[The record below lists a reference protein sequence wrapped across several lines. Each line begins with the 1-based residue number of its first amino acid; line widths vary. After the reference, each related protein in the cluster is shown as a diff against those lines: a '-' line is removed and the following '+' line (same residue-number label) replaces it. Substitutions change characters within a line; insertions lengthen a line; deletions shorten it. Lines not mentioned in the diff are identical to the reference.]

1 MCLHVR
7 LECIR
12 LYTQEVGLCAA
23 EKLVLFELIGSFARK
38 VALLTVEMLFYRI
51 YELASREVRSFC
63 AGGLT
68 LRAEESLFS

>member
-1 MCLHVR
+1 MCPHVR

-38 VALLTVEMLFYRI
+38 VALLTLEM
-51 YELASREVRSFC
+51 
-63 AGGLT
+63 
-68 LRAEESLFS
+68 FSTKFKNL